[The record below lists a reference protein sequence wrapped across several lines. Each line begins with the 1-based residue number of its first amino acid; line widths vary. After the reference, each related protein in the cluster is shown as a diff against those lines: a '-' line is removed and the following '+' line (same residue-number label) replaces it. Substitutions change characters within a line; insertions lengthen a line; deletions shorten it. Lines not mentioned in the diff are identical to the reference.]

1 MQRAN
6 GIGSEDR
13 RMKTMFKCDN
23 VESDYLEVVQRPG
36 QIKLEMVNGVDENWI
51 WLSEKD
57 AKKLAKTINKM
68 LGRNEID

>member
-1 MQRAN
+1 MQRTN
-6 GIGSEDR
+6 GIESEDN
-13 RMKTMFKCDN
+13 RMKTVFKCDN

>member
-1 MQRAN
+1 
-6 GIGSEDR
+6 
-13 RMKTMFKCDN
+13 MKTVFKCDN

>member
-1 MQRAN
+1 
-6 GIGSEDR
+6 
-13 RMKTMFKCDN
+13 MKTVFKCDN
-23 VESDYLEVVQRPG
+23 VESDYLEVLQRPG

-68 LGRNEID
+68 LRKTNGQEEE

>member
-1 MQRAN
+1 
-6 GIGSEDR
+6 
-13 RMKTMFKCDN
+13 MKTVFKCDN
-23 VESDYLEVVQRPG
+23 VEEDYMEVIRKPG

-68 LGRNEID
+68 IGRNEID

>member
-1 MQRAN
+1 
-6 GIGSEDR
+6 
-13 RMKTMFKCDN
+13 MFKCDN

>member
-1 MQRAN
+1 
-6 GIGSEDR
+6 
-13 RMKTMFKCDN
+13 MKTMFKCDN